1 MSMLCLKH
9 FNYSILFYCMQHP
22 EKNNMFFSASHLL
35 PQLCRTPNYQQ
46 PPPAP
51 PKKKDTGDKPKQ
63 SQASIHNSK
72 GRSWDCGTSG
82 KACSI
87 MNIKASNLLIVLQD
101 YVSSLLACSL
111 GMNFDFW
118 YIAKTSGSNVTA
130 VVPASVFT
138 KRCPH
143 QQSLPASPAL
153 KSNGAFREGALM
165 RGRCEKTRCLHNWL
179 KPSFKHRRSGRT

>member
-9 FNYSILFYCMQHP
+9 FIQFYSIVCNIRKKTTCSF
-22 EKNNMFFSASHLL
+22 
-35 PQLCRTPNYQQ
+35 
-46 PPPAP
+46 PPPIYCHNFVAP
-51 PKKKDTGDKPKQ
+51 PITSSPPPKKKKDTGDKPKQ